1 MLIIHPTDPTTDF
14 LRVLYED
21 MEDVRV
27 IHGQHESRN
36 ELLSLLFHRPGEPIL
51 LLGHGSDAGL
61 FRLENGENRCYVGRS
76 MAYCLRRHP
85 VIGIWCHAHLFAERF
100 RLHGLFS
107 GMIISEME
115 EAHAYGFQTTEAE
128 LAQENLRFASTL
140 SGFLR
145 AGLPFREIPDRMKAA
160 AGDGPAVRLF
170 NYQSLFA
177 L

>member
-1 MLIIHPTDPTTDF
+1 
-14 LRVLYED
+14 
-21 MEDVRV
+21 
-27 IHGQHESRN
+27 
-36 ELLSLLFHRPGEPIL
+36 
-51 LLGHGSDAGL
+51 
-61 FRLENGENRCYVGRS
+61 
-76 MAYCLRRHP
+76 
-85 VIGIWCHAHLFAERF
+85 
-100 RLHGLFS
+100 
-107 GMIISEME
+107 MIISEME

-160 AGDGPAVRLF
+160 AGDGPAVRQF